1 MVKLGNRGTEGKHLL
16 DRNKPLVE
24 TAHAVDERT
33 HAHHI
38 QAEVRI
44 IDCGDAVRQMVVAE
58 VDALG
63 L

>member
-24 TAHAVDERT
+24 TTHAVNQRAHT
-33 HAHHI
+33 HHI

-44 IDCGDAVRQMVVAE
+44 IDCGDAVR
-58 VDALG
+58 
-63 L
+63 